1 MIDYNAGNNPTDDD
15 DNNDV
20 DVWKSGNVNPRY
32 TELGFNLN
40 VMQKPMASHWIVP
53 FGPLFIRIRQFVS

>member
-32 TELGFNLN
+32 TESGFNLN
-40 VMQKPMASHWIVP
+40 LLQTSMA
-53 FGPLFIRIRQFVS
+53 